1 MGYEATWKTVQNSV
15 GHAALQGGDRW
26 HQGVTKATSAGEV
39 ITNLQAESNCL
50 ENIYRYK
57 QASLYFSFIYCT
69 CACKHLKFTY
79 PFRHLKTFI
88 PSHHQLSQKKVIFS
102 PQKKKKI
109 KDMLPWKLGI
119 SACVLQPWWLKHHSG
134 ATSYHPPRL
143 LKVCAT
149 FVPDLHSS
157 LTPKQ
162 CAWHFSSAQVG
173 LS

>member
-1 MGYEATWKTVQNSV
+1 MRRYREVT
-15 GHAALQGGDRW
+15 GGIKGLRRPQAQDIDILRLL
-26 HQGVTKATSAGEV
+26 

-102 PQKKKKI
+102 PQKKKK
-109 KDMLPWKLGI
+109 KSKTCCHGNWE
-119 SACVLQPWWLKHHSG
+119 
-134 ATSYHPPRL
+134 YRL
-143 LKVCAT
+143 VSCSHDGSNIILE
-149 FVPDLHSS
+149 LH
-157 LTPKQ
+157 LITLL
-162 CAWHFSSAQVG
+162 AY
-173 LS
+173 